1 MFGLG
6 FQLETDR
13 ESSDHESTEDD
24 DRESSDQE
32 STEDDGKGGSQDGD
46 THSSGNGDTQNS
58 RDDDRDS
65 SGDDSMTGV
74 VYGPLNAKVTVKME
88 QPTTSEMNRTSNVG
102 FFLTPK
108 PKMKQ
113 KYKNKQFITHSHHM
127 GVCTHTFGDDEKI
140 EVIRMYPTMQE
151 ELNGD
156 CQQWSFDAGLDSTP
170 VATLPIDLLDDLIG
184 CPILFGW
191 EYKPKK
197 FYWFKLFDG
206 C

>member
-6 FQLETDR
+6 FQLETDK
-13 ESSDHESTEDD
+13 ESSEDD
-24 DRESSDQE
+24 DTHSSDKESSEDDDTHSSDKE
-32 STEDDGKGGSQDGD
+32 SAQDDGKGD
-46 THSSGNGDTQNS
+46 THSSGNGDT
-58 RDDDRDS
+58 DRDS

-102 FFLTPK
+102 FYLTPK
-108 PKMKQ
+108 PNLKQ
-113 KYKNKQFITHSHHM
+113 KYKNKHFIAHSHHM

-140 EVIRMYPTMQE
+140 EVIRMYPTTQE

-156 CQQWSFDAGLDSTP
+156 CQQWSFDAGLDSPP